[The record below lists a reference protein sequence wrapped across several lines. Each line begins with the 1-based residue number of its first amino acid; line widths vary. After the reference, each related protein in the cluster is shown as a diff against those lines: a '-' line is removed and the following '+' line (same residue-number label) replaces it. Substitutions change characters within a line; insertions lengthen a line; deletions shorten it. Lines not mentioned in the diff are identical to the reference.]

1 MKTAISL
8 NAAQQLMVEHN
19 LSVVRRTVLRTIDI
33 NEGVCGMGYE
43 DLYQEGCVALCHA
56 AATYNA
62 QAGAQFSTYA
72 ETVIRNH
79 LLDHCRTLQA
89 KRRTAQVIS
98 LDDRREDA
106 APMEYLASYDDT
118 DRQIDRLYLT
128 QLLEHGRRTFSG
140 VAKLGIEAM
149 ELKVKGY
156 SGADIAELYGV
167 DQRHVG
173 AWISRAA
180 QKLKKD
186 AARIETGSARRA
198 A

>member
-8 NAAQQLMVEHN
+8 TRTQQLMVEQN
-19 LSVVRRTVLRTIDI
+19 LSVVLRTIRRSI
-33 NEGVCGMGYE
+33 GTNEGVCGMGRE

-56 AATYNA
+56 AASYNP

-72 ETVIRNH
+72 ETVIHNH
-79 LLDHCRTLQA
+79 LLDYCRTLQA
-89 KRRTAQVIS
+89 KRRYGQVIS
-98 LDDRREDA
+98 LDDCREDSTSRERLA
-106 APMEYLASYDDT
+106 AYDDR
-118 DRQIDRLYLT
+118 DRQENRLCLA
-128 QLLEHGRRTFSG
+128 QLLEHGRRSYSG

-156 SGADIAELYGV
+156 SGADIAKLYGV
-167 DQRHVG
+167 DQRQVG

-186 AARIETGSARRA
+186 AA
-198 A
+198 